1 MTIHPPTIYTVHFW
15 GSLNNS
21 QWETADSS
29 SFASSAAMTVVYS
42 KWECLFFILEHRE
55 NATWRSFAAALCVY
69 MASTQKAPHHQKG
82 GRQETHL
89 VIYSTEEVSRK
100 ATYISTRTQKCTAH
114 RQVCFPRVE
123 GLLNRIWWN
132 LNIEQQLTFG
142 SPLGLLTWS
151 SSFLVQVNVM
161 ILWNGRRANVSRPHK
176 KCKVIN

>member
-1 MTIHPPTIYTVHFW
+1 MKVKWFAGRLQFWRIFRWFNSGSMTIHPPTIHTVHFW

-21 QWETADSS
+21 QRETADSS

-69 MASTQKAPHHQKG
+69 MASTQKAPHHPKG

-89 VIYSTEEVSRK
+89 VIYSAEEVSRK

-114 RQVCFPRVE
+114 RVKCAFRAWRVSSTE
-123 GLLNRIWWN
+123 YGGIW
-132 LNIEQQLTFG
+132 I
-142 SPLGLLTWS
+142 
-151 SSFLVQVNVM
+151 
-161 ILWNGRRANVSRPHK
+161 
-176 KCKVIN
+176 